1 MFFISPPS
9 LHELEQRLRRRGDT
23 SATDIED
30 RLEIAKTEV
39 EEAPGLFDHIVVNDH
54 LERAVAEIE
63 GLITRGSSGNLS
75 TSPQTK
81 DQ

>member
-9 LHELEQRLRRRGDT
+9 LEELERRLRRRGDT
-23 SATDIED
+23 SSTDIEE
-30 RLEIAKTEV
+30 RLEIAETEM
-39 EEAPGLFDHIVVNDH
+39 EEASGLFDHIVVNDH

-63 GLITRGSSGNLS
+63 GLITGEASGNLS
-75 TSPQTK
+75 TSSQSK